1 MSSIN
6 IPQLIQSML
15 GAASGA
21 AKGHGE
27 DLKNYLQVRAKL
39 IAESAAAIA
48 SDRLKNVITDDDVR
62 FAFDEIKASEVS
74 ARAAVAV
81 TLKAAAQDAINAALN
96 VAASAINA
104 AAGMAIL

>member
-6 IPQLIQSML
+6 IPQLIQTML

-27 DLKNYLQVRAKL
+27 DLRNYLESRAKL
-39 IAESAAAIA
+39 IAEGVAAIA
-48 SDRLKNVITDDDVR
+48 SDRLANVINDDDVR
-62 FAFDEIKASEVS
+62 FAFDEIKQSEAS
-74 ARAAVAV
+74 ARAAVTV

-96 VAASAINA
+96 VAAGAINA
-104 AAGMAIL
+104 AVGIAIL